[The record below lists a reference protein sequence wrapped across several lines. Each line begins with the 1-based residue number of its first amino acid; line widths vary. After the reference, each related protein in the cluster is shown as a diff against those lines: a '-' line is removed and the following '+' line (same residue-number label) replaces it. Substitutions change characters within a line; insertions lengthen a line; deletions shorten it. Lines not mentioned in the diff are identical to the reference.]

1 MQKGVGGMMSGAL
14 IETEART
21 ILNKGKNEG
30 LNEVK
35 REMARRML
43 QDEEPTEKIVR
54 YTGLNAVEVE
64 QMAGI
69 QTV

>member
-1 MQKGVGGMMSGAL
+1 MMSGAL

>member
-1 MQKGVGGMMSGAL
+1 MMSGAL
-14 IETEART
+14 IETEARI

-43 QDEEPTEKIVR
+43 QDGEPTEKIVR

>member
-1 MQKGVGGMMSGAL
+1 MMSGAL

-43 QDEEPTEKIVR
+43 QDGEPTEKIVR

>member
-1 MQKGVGGMMSGAL
+1 MMSGAL

-43 QDEEPTEKIVR
+43 QDGEPTEKIVR
-54 YTGLNAVEVE
+54 HTGLNAVEVE

>member
-1 MQKGVGGMMSGAL
+1 MMSGAL

-30 LNEVK
+30 MNEAK

-43 QDEEPTEKIVR
+43 QDGEPTEKIVR